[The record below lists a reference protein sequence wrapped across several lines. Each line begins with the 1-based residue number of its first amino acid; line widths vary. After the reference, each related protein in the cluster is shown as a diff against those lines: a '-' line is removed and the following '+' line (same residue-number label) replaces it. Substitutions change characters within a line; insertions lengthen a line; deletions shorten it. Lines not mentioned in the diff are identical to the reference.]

1 MKLSWR
7 IILLVLFTTTLS
19 GLANYLLAQYQAKS
33 LHNNSEK
40 ILANTVFQSLR
51 DALVQDVID
60 DNKLRVTNV
69 LKKLQNNN
77 NPIEYLY
84 ITNGGPR
91 HIFAHSF
98 EKGFPRYLLA
108 DSKGHLEKHLGQTG
122 IKLTKK
128 IQTDQG
134 LIYVYAEPLLL
145 GLEAILHIGI
155 NQSEIKEQLA
165 KNSQVILVTSI
176 AITLLVL
183 LIAYIWSKKIT
194 TPLVNF
200 TQQLKRYGDG
210 EKADFTQVKTNT
222 PEIQLLAS
230 TFQQATSERQQAVAA
245 LQDREQNLSLTLNSI
260 GDAVITTDAKG
271 RVTRMNPVAETMTG
285 WSFQEADGQPLKTIF
300 PIVNATTREPIEN
313 PVERVLATGET
324 VYLSNHTTLIA
335 KDGTEYQ
342 IADSAAPIRNGDDH
356 ILGMVL
362 IFNDVT
368 AQYKLREEIR
378 FSEQRLKLYRE
389 QAPMATIEWN
399 TNFQVISWNR
409 AAEQMFGYSLDEV
422 KGRYFVDIMLPE
434 NAIIDVKQIWK
445 DLISQTGGELS
456 INENL
461 TKQGKIILCEWH
473 NTALKDESGKV
484 IGVASIVQ
492 DITERTIQA
501 ELLQRSQKM
510 DALGKLTGGV
520 AHDYNNMLGVILG
533 YSELLEEALGDQP
546 SMQGY
551 VKEIYHAAERGA
563 KLTKKL
569 LSFSKRK
576 TSSAD
581 VLNINSLLED
591 ERDILEKT
599 LTARIKLNLDLE
611 DKIWSVRLDGGD
623 LEDAII
629 NLSINAMHAIKGNGQ
644 LTIQTSN
651 ISISK
656 DDAKLLQL
664 DTGDYVSLN
673 IIDTGCGMDEETK
686 NKIFEPFYTTKGEK
700 GTGLGLSQVYAF
712 VERSGGMIKVYSEL
726 DHGTRLSLY
735 FPRYH
740 DGNDTEIKSAEKIR
754 IMDLTGTATILV
766 VDDEPALINLSS
778 DILSSK
784 GYRVIAA
791 NSGKQAL
798 EILETEVVDLIL
810 SDVIMPEMDGYQL
823 ASIVQEKYPAI
834 KIQMASGFSDDRHLN
849 MIDDSLHKQLLYKP
863 YSAQTLLS
871 KIKELLG

>member
-19 GLANYLLAQYQAKS
+19 GLANYLLARYQAES

-51 DALVQDVID
+51 DVLVQDVID

-108 DSKGHLEKHLGQTG
+108 DSKGHLEKYLGQTG

-128 IQTDQG
+128 IQTDRG

-145 GLEAILHIGI
+145 GLEAVLHIGI
-155 NQSEIKEQLA
+155 NQSEIKQQLT
-165 KNSQVILVTSI
+165 KNSQIILMTSI
-176 AITLLVL
+176 AIALLVL
-183 LIAYIWSKKIT
+183 LIAAFWSKKIT

-210 EKADFTQVKTNT
+210 EGADFTQVKTNT

-230 TFQQATSERQQAVAA
+230 TFQQATSERQQAVTA
-245 LQDREQNLSLTLNSI
+245 LQEREQNLSLTLNSI

-271 RVTRMNPVAETMTG
+271 RVTRMNPVAENMTG

-300 PIVNATTREPIEN
+300 PIVNASTREPIEN
-313 PVERVLATGET
+313 PVEKVLVTGET

-378 FSEQRLKLYRE
+378 LSEQRLRLYHE
-389 QAPMATIEWN
+389 QAPMASIEWN
-399 TNFQVISWNR
+399 TDFQVVSWNS
-409 AAEQMFGYSLDEV
+409 AAEQMFGYALDEV
-422 KGRYFVDIMLPE
+422 KGRYFVDIMLPK
-434 NAIIDVKQIWK
+434 NAIVDVKQIWK
-445 DLISQTGGELS
+445 DLIAQTGGELS

-473 NTALKDESGKV
+473 NTPLKDESGKV
-484 IGVASIVQ
+484 IGAASIVQ

-501 ELLQRSQKM
+501 ELLQRTQKM
-510 DALGKLTGGV
+510 DALGKLTGGI

-533 YSELLEEALGDQP
+533 YSELLEEVLGDQP

-551 VKEIYHAAERGA
+551 VKEIYRAAERGA

-576 TSSAD
+576 TSEAD
-581 VLNINSLLED
+581 VLNINSLLKD

-611 DKIWSVRLDGGD
+611 NNIWPVRLDSGD

-673 IIDTGCGMDEETK
+673 IVDTGCGMNEETK
-686 NKIFEPFYTTKGEK
+686 NKIFEPFYTTKGET

-712 VERSGGMIKVYSEL
+712 VERSGGTIKVYSEL
-726 DHGTRLSLY
+726 EHGTRLSLY

-740 DGNDTEIKSAEKIR
+740 DGNNTESVSAEKIR
-754 IMDLTGTATILV
+754 IMDLTGTGTILI

-778 DILSSK
+778 DILGNK
-784 GYRVIAA
+784 GYRIIAA
-791 NSGKQAL
+791 SSAKQAL
-798 EILETEVVDLIL
+798 EILETEVVDLLL
-810 SDVIMPEMDGYQL
+810 SDVIMPEMDGYQR

-863 YSAQTLLS
+863 FSAQILLS
-871 KIKELLG
+871 RIKELLG

>member
-19 GLANYLLAQYQAKS
+19 GLANYLLARYQAES

-51 DALVQDVID
+51 DVLVQDVID

-108 DSKGHLEKHLGQTG
+108 DSKGHLEKYLGQTG

-128 IQTDQG
+128 IQTDRG

-145 GLEAILHIGI
+145 GLEAVLHIGI
-155 NQSEIKEQLA
+155 NQSEIKQQLT
-165 KNSQVILVTSI
+165 KNSQIILMTSI
-176 AITLLVL
+176 AIALLVL
-183 LIAYIWSKKIT
+183 LIAAFWSKKIT

-210 EKADFTQVKTNT
+210 EGADFTQVKTNT

-230 TFQQATSERQQAVAA
+230 TFQQATSERQQAVTA
-245 LQDREQNLSLTLNSI
+245 LQEREQNLSLTLNSI

-271 RVTRMNPVAETMTG
+271 RVTRMNPVAENMTG

-300 PIVNATTREPIEN
+300 PIVNASTREPIEN
-313 PVERVLATGET
+313 PVEKVLVTGET

-378 FSEQRLKLYRE
+378 LSEQRLRLYHE
-389 QAPMATIEWN
+389 QAPMASIEWN
-399 TNFQVISWNR
+399 TDFQVVSWNS
-409 AAEQMFGYSLDEV
+409 AAEQMFGYALDEV
-422 KGRYFVDIMLPE
+422 KGRYFVDIMLPK
-434 NAIIDVKQIWK
+434 NAIVDVKQIWK
-445 DLISQTGGELS
+445 DLIAQTGGELS

-473 NTALKDESGKV
+473 NTPLKDESGKV
-484 IGVASIVQ
+484 IGAASIVQ

-501 ELLQRSQKM
+501 ELLQRTQKM
-510 DALGKLTGGV
+510 DALGKLTGGI

-533 YSELLEEALGDQP
+533 YSELLEEVLGDQP

-551 VKEIYHAAERGA
+551 VKEIYRAAERGA

-576 TSSAD
+576 TSEAD
-581 VLNINSLLED
+581 VLNINSLLKD

-611 DKIWSVRLDGGD
+611 NNIWPVRLDSGD

-673 IIDTGCGMDEETK
+673 IVDTGCGMNEETK
-686 NKIFEPFYTTKGEK
+686 NKIFEPFYTTKGET

-712 VERSGGMIKVYSEL
+712 VERSGGTIKVYSEL
-726 DHGTRLSLY
+726 EHGTRLSLY

-740 DGNDTEIKSAEKIR
+740 DGNNTESVSAEKIR
-754 IMDLTGTATILV
+754 IMDLTGTGTILI

-778 DILSSK
+778 DILGNK
-784 GYRVIAA
+784 GYRIIAA
-791 NSGKQAL
+791 SSAKQAL
-798 EILETEVVDLIL
+798 EILETEVVDLLL

-863 YSAQTLLS
+863 FSAQILLS
-871 KIKELLG
+871 RIKELLG